1 LDIPAISAIVRTF
14 NVADCVAETLHALRE
29 QDYGGRLEILVVDSG
44 STDGTLEVVEPLA
57 DRVLQLPGAY
67 MPGRSLNRAAEAAQG
82 EVLLLVS
89 ADATPQGPDAV
100 RTLIEP
106 LGDPAVAVT
115 YGRHCP
121 RPGASPSQ
129 ARDDATR
136 FPADGLGDP
145 ATRFSA
151 AFAALRR
158 TVWQGF
164 PFDESYR
171 AAEDVEWAR
180 RVSAAGHR
188 IDYVPAAR
196 VLHSHRPTMR
206 DIYARARRQRRT
218 LATLDP
224 QAWRFTAWHGLRF
237 WLGISALDWLYA
249 LNHRYSIRWFFHIPL
264 YRGAQAWGLYRGAR
278 EAQTARRS

>member
-1 LDIPAISAIVRTF
+1 LDTPAISAIVRTF

-29 QDYGGRLEILVVDSG
+29 QDYGGRLEILIVDSG
-44 STDGTLEVVEPLA
+44 STDRTLEIVAPLA
-57 DRVLQLPGAY
+57 DQVLQLPDPY
-67 MPGRSLNRAAEAAQG
+67 MPGRSLNRAAEAAEG
-82 EVLLLVS
+82 ELLLLVS
-89 ADATPQGPDAV
+89 ADATPVGRDAV

-106 LGDPAVAVT
+106 LADPDVAVT

-136 FPADGLGDP
+136 FPADGFDDP
-145 ATRFSA
+145 ARWFSA

-158 TVWQGF
+158 TVWQEQ

-180 RVSAAGHR
+180 RVWAAGHR

-218 LATLDP
+218 LASLDP
-224 QAWRFTAWHGLRF
+224 QAWRFTAWRALRF
-237 WLGISALDWLYA
+237 WAGISALDWIYA
-249 LNHRYSIRWFFHIPL
+249 LSHRYSVRWLFHIPL
-264 YRGAQAWGLYRGAR
+264 YRGAQAWGLYHGAR
-278 EAQTARRS
+278 EAQAARRN